1 MSAKNWAK
9 FIGLGLFWGSSF
21 LWTKIVLRE
30 IGPFTLATLR
40 IFLALLGIA
49 VIIWRTKVSFPLR
62 RRLGLFIFLGLF
74 NMGIP
79 FVLASWAMK
88 SIPSGL
94 ASILNST
101 MPLWTLL
108 ISAMLLPNE
117 SITRRKV
124 VGLLLGFGGVVVLMS
139 NQLGEGFGGYQISI
153 LAMLLSAFFYG
164 LSTVVIKQKAG
175 GISSEALTLGQML
188 MAWLSVTPLTLVVE
202 APFRLPSEPLTW
214 LALGWM
220 GILGSAIGLV
230 VYFSMLYEI
239 GPTRA
244 AMTTYLLPLVG
255 VALGVIFLGEQPDWR
270 MLVGGLMVVAGVWW
284 VNRRTHVRTS

>member
-1 MSAKNWAK
+1 M
-9 FIGLGLFWGSSF
+9 FIGLGLVWGSSF
-21 LWTKIVLRE
+21 LWTKLALRE
-30 IGPFTLATLR
+30 IGPFTLVTIR

-49 VIIWRTKVSFPLR
+49 VIMWRAKVTFPLR
-62 RRLGLFIFLGLF
+62 QKFGLFLFLGLF
-74 NMGIP
+74 NMSIP
-79 FVLASWAMK
+79 FVLASWAQK

-101 MPLWTLL
+101 MPLWTLV
-108 ISAMLLPNE
+108 ISAALLPNE
-117 SITRRKV
+117 RITRRKV

-139 NQLGEGFGGYQISI
+139 NQLGEGFGDFQVGI

-164 LSTVVIKQKAG
+164 MGTVVIKLKAG
-175 GISSEALTLGQML
+175 GITSQALTTGQML
-188 MAWLSVTPLTLVVE
+188 MAWLAVTPLTLVVE
-202 APFRLPSEPLTW
+202 APFRLPVEPLTW
-214 LALGWM
+214 FALAWM

-255 VALGVIFLGEQPDWR
+255 VALGIIFLGEQPDWR
-270 MLVGGLMVVAGVWW
+270 MLAGGLMVVAGVWW
-284 VNRRTHVRTS
+284 VNRRINVRAT